1 MRSTFE
7 TWPGRRPH
15 PHRQLHCALRIDRG
29 IDSCFGEAPAATTP
43 SPVWLNKNSSC
54 ASRAARIASASASRR
69 RVEPSISVNKGHD
82 PRLHNPRGHPQRM
95 SHQPLSQAANRDRLS
110 RLSYHFAR
118 AHLRALANA
127 RVSHNIDACSSSN
140 NHDPL
145 WVIRLGAFGANIR
158 SCHSFPTVNWTGQSV
173 LRTNGDCPHCEP
185 GGRS

>member
-1 MRSTFE
+1 MVEAEFDRERHGWTVNHSGTTSLFEINIEDMVRSPIPSAPATSV
-7 TWPGRRPH
+7 RAAHRPR
-15 PHRQLHCALRIDRG
+15 HRQLLRRG
-29 IDSCFGEAPAATTP
+29 EGGDHAVTGMAEQ
-43 SPVWLNKNSSC
+43 NSSC

-127 RVSHNIDACSSSN
+127 RVSHHIDACSSSN
-140 NHDPL
+140 NHDPC
-145 WVIRLGAFGANIR
+145 G
-158 SCHSFPTVNWTGQSV
+158 
-173 LRTNGDCPHCEP
+173 
-185 GGRS
+185 